1 MFTSEAIE
9 LIYTQTEGYPRR
21 VGLLCHNLLEHMVM
35 HDKKRVDLQLVHR
48 VIENEIAMDD
58 FREMQVTESIE
69 VPSVAKAM
77 DPKRGAWSVKS
88 GAENVSPSAMLRI
101 VGA

>member
-1 MFTSEAIE
+1 MHGDESFCDFS
-9 LIYTQTEGYPRR
+9 
-21 VGLLCHNLLEHMVM
+21 GLYFPVW
-35 HDKKRVDLQLVHR
+35 RAVW
-48 VIENEIAMDD
+48 IENEIAMDD